1 MSQYPATFS
10 ESDYRGRADI
20 RTNPEDCRWDR
31 ADDADYSHRAALWQ
45 WGDKPDDDERAP
57 RIEQGC
63 QSRQAFSFRLRF
75 AAL

>member
-1 MSQYPATFS
+1 MSQCPVTFS

-31 ADDADYSHRAALWQ
+31 AVGADYSHRAVLWQ

-57 RIEQGC
+57 RNEQRC
-63 QSRQAFSFRLRF
+63 QTRQAFSFRPWI